1 MAASLARPMTS
12 RKVKSRCYDHVCI
25 QSCLLLLIVPTHCH
39 LHMTPCSMHYQLL
52 FKDYE
57 NIPDLA
63 RSDQRPSAASM
74 KPQQSALTDA
84 PGFASAE

>member
-1 MAASLARPMTS
+1 
-12 RKVKSRCYDHVCI
+12 
-25 QSCLLLLIVPTHCH
+25 
-39 LHMTPCSMHYQLL
+39 MHYQLL